1 MLIRPQVEFVADK
14 ATKAPF
20 SPSVGV
26 ANAVHTEGLMVQGIS
41 LYPGQGTMDGV
52 NGDHVLLS
60 PAYNSTRAEIEEI
73 ALKTKLAVEEAFKK
87 IQ

>member
-1 MLIRPQVEFVADK
+1 
-14 ATKAPF
+14 
-20 SPSVGV
+20 
-26 ANAVHTEGLMVQGIS
+26 MVQGIS

>member
-1 MLIRPQVEFVADK
+1 MGI
-14 ATKAPF
+14 
-20 SPSVGV
+20 

-60 PAYNSTRAEIEEI
+60 PAYNSTRDEIEQI
-73 ALKTKLAVEEAFKK
+73 AMKTKLAVEKALSK